1 MIVPMKEVVL
11 VAPRSDRDVT
21 LDRLQDAGVLHVAE
35 GALGDDAEADE
46 LRERIK
52 HARHAIGVLAH
63 VPADVP
69 TDVPTDAPAGGPG
82 GAGDAEP
89 AAEVEPASGRGA
101 ARDERDAARLVEE
114 VERLASDLHDLHTTE
129 VELER
134 ERERLAPF
142 GAFDPGDLHALRAD
156 GVGVRL
162 AHPTVRTPL
171 PEVAGAT
178 WIELSASRRRRAMA
192 LVGPV
197 AAVDAAEVPGEVAW
211 PEQAPDRLR
220 ERIRHVHAALAR
232 TRTRL
237 ASLASERE
245 VLERWLRT
253 SRDALR
259 IEEVR
264 AGMPTVGAVVL
275 LRGYVPEDDVE
286 RVRSLAAEHG
296 WGVWIRDVEDPAEA
310 PTLIRNPRWLRP
322 IEPLFGFLGVV
333 PAYGHVDI
341 SLPFLVFFSLFFA
354 MIVGDAG
361 YGAIFLVLTEVVR
374 RRLRQPPRR
383 VIALLRLL
391 SVATIAWGLLT
402 GNVFGAAALPSALA
416 WARLDWLTVERNVIG
431 LTFAIG
437 AVHLTLAHA
446 WNALRWAN
454 SVRALAEV
462 GWVAVT
468 WTMYL
473 LARDLVLGEQVP
485 AAAWPVF
492 GVGLTLIVLF
502 TTPWRYLRRDW
513 FHHAMLPLTL
523 VNDFVDVVSYVRLF
537 AVGAATYAVA
547 GAFNTLAA
555 DLGLVGPVGG
565 VATALVLFFG
575 HALNVLLAAMGV
587 LVHGVRLNTLEFA
600 GHLHL
605 SWTGRPYRPLAHEGA
620 RPGEGDP

>member
-1 MIVPMKEVVL
+1 VIVPMKEVVL
-11 VAPRSDRDVT
+11 VAPRGDRDVT
-21 LDRLQDAGVLHVAE
+21 LERLQDAGVLHVAE
-35 GALGDDAEADE
+35 DALADDAQADE
-46 LRERIK
+46 LRERIE
-52 HARHAIGVLAH
+52 HARHAIGVLEHLPPTGNEDDTGIPDAE
-63 VPADVP
+63 VPGATAPDATVP
-69 TDVPTDAPAGGPG
+69 DAG
-82 GAGDAEP
+82 GAGRRTGDRRA
-89 AAEVEPASGRGA
+89 VQ
-101 ARDERDAARLVEE
+101 LVEE
-114 VERLASDLHDLHTTE
+114 VERLASELHDLRATE
-129 VELER
+129 AELAH

-142 GAFDPGDLHALRAD
+142 GAFDPSDLHALRAE
-156 GVGVRL
+156 GVAVRL
-162 AHPTVRTPL
+162 AHPTARTPL
-171 PEVAGAT
+171 PEVPEAA
-178 WIELSASRRRRAMA
+178 WIDLGPSRRRRALA
-192 LVGPV
+192 LVGPIE
-197 AAVDAAEVPGEVAW
+197 AVDAADVPDEVAW
-211 PEQAPDRLR
+211 PEQAPERLQ
-220 ERIRHVHAALAR
+220 ERIRRVHATLAR
-232 TRTRL
+232 TRARL
-237 ASLASERE
+237 AALAKDRE

-259 IEEVR
+259 VEEVR

-275 LRGYVPEDDVE
+275 LRGFVPEDAVE
-286 RVRSLAAEHG
+286 RVRSLAAEQG
-296 WGVWIRDVEDPAEA
+296 WGLWIRDVEDPAEA

-361 YGAIFLVLTEVVR
+361 YGAIFLALTELAR
-374 RRLRQPPRR
+374 RRMHDPPRR
-383 VIALLRLL
+383 VLSLMRLL
-391 SVATIAWGLLT
+391 SVVTIAWGLLT
-402 GNVFGAAALPSALA
+402 GNVFGVDALPSALA
-416 WARLDWLTVERNVIG
+416 WARLDWLTVESNVIG

-454 SVRALAEV
+454 SVRALAEI

-473 LARDLVLGEQVP
+473 LARHLVLGDAVP

-547 GAFNTLAA
+547 SAFNTLAA
-555 DLGLVGPVGG
+555 DLGLAGPVGG

-605 SWTGRPYRPLAHEGA
+605 SWTGRPYRPLAHEGGRA
-620 RPGEGDP
+620 AEGDA

>member
-1 MIVPMKEVVL
+1 MIVAMKEAVL
-11 VAPRSDRDVT
+11 VAPRGDRDVT
-21 LDRLQDAGVLHVAE
+21 LERLQDAGVLHVAE
-35 GALGDDAEADE
+35 DALGDDAEADE
-46 LRERIK
+46 LRERIA
-52 HARHAIGVLAH
+52 HARHAIGVLEH
-63 VPADVP
+63 VS
-69 TDVPTDAPAGGPG
+69 PG
-82 GAGDAEP
+82 GDDA
-89 AAEVEPASGRGA
+89 AIDHADRSGRRG
-101 ARDERDAARLVEE
+101 ARDDRGAARLVEE
-114 VERLASDLHDLHTTE
+114 VERLASELHDLRATE
-129 VELER
+129 AELAR
-134 ERERLAPF
+134 ERERLTPF
-142 GAFDPGDLHALRAD
+142 GAFDPSDLHALRAE
-156 GVGVRL
+156 GVAVRL
-162 AHPTVRTPL
+162 AHPTARTPL
-171 PEVAGAT
+171 PEVPGAVWT
-178 WIELSASRRRRAMA
+178 ELSASHRRRALA

-197 AAVDAAEVPGEVAW
+197 EAVDAAEVPDEVAW
-211 PEQAPDRLR
+211 PEQAPERLH
-220 ERIRHVHAALAR
+220 ERTRHVHAALER
-232 TRTRL
+232 TRARL
-237 ASLASERE
+237 AALAKERD
-245 VLERWLRT
+245 VLEDWVRT
-253 SRDALR
+253 RRDALR
-259 IEEVR
+259 VEEVR

-275 LRGYVPEDDVE
+275 LRGFVPEDAVG
-286 RVRSLAAEHG
+286 RVRTLAAEHG
-296 WGVWIRDVEDPAEA
+296 WGLWIRDVEDPAEA

-361 YGAIFLVLTEVVR
+361 YGAIFLALTELAR
-374 RRLRQPPRR
+374 RTMNDPPRR
-383 VIALLRLL
+383 VISLLRLL
-391 SVATIAWGLLT
+391 SVATIAWGLLS
-402 GNVFGAAALPSALA
+402 GNVFGLGALPSALA

-437 AVHLTLAHA
+437 AVHLTLAHV

-473 LARDLVLGEQVP
+473 LARNLVLGDPVP

-492 GVGLTLIVLF
+492 GMGLALIVLF

-555 DLGLVGPVGG
+555 DLGLTGPVGG

-605 SWTGRPYRPLAHEGA
+605 SWTGRPYRPL
-620 RPGEGDP
+620 